1 MALKRVVLAVLAL
14 ALIGAAALLV
24 LAARF
29 DPEALGQA
37 VLRKL
42 NATGAT
48 EVEAR
53 RFSLN
58 PLTGL
63 RIDDATARGELS
75 AGRFTASLESLR
87 LEHEP
92 WSLLRGELVVREL
105 VLRAPVVTLVSTP
118 RAPASVGGRPEAQRT
133 LPSPAG
139 EPGPTRRIRFAI
151 SRIEASG
158 CQLFSRAEGG
168 MPPASA

>member
-118 RAPASVGGRPEAQRT
+118 RAPAGGRPEAQRT
-133 LPSPAG
+133 LPPPAG